1 MTKKLGPEA
10 IQPMRGGVA
19 EKRPHDVAPRTTSN
33 APANGLSP
41 AANEV
46 TAPAALPPLYA
57 RWMRDLLPGAI
68 PSEPHATCDD
78 CAMQPANNSKKKRG
92 EPADQ
97 LYFGSAT
104 KCCTLI
110 PNLPN
115 FLTGQ
120 ILADTDP
127 HPAAQHG
134 RATVLDRIRA
144 RSAVTPLGLGR
155 TLAFSLHYRH
165 HEERFGQSV
174 ALRCPHYYEAGG
186 GLCGVWR
193 HRESTCGTW
202 FCKHERGATAV
213 RFWSGLQTFL
223 GALEHEL
230 SYAAA
235 RELGLDNDDV
245 RRVYNSGGLTLSTSR
260 GTFASHLLDGQ
271 LRSQKLA
278 LHKLGGRDASAHAAM
293 WGRFNDREVDFYL
306 ESAKLIA
313 ALEWTEIRRLLG
325 PRADTAIAELNARYQ
340 TLRSTALPDR
350 LTSRN
355 DELGLVQIG
364 KKYLRAD
371 SYRAHDPVQIPKELF
386 DALPAFDG
394 KTSLP
399 DALAQIEAEHELRL
413 DPALI
418 RKLADFGLLVER

>member
-1 MTKKLGPEA
+1 MSKKLGPEA
-10 IQPMRGGVA
+10 LQPVRGGVA
-19 EKRPHDVAPRTTSN
+19 EKRLHDVAPRRPIEPSTF
-33 APANGLSP
+33 SP
-41 AANEV
+41 NPGDV

-57 RWMRDLLPGAI
+57 RWMRDILPGAI

-78 CAMQPANNSKKKRG
+78 CAMQPAASSKKQ
-92 EPADQ
+92 PADP
-97 LYFGSAT
+97 LYFGAAT

-134 RATVLDRIRA
+134 RATVEDRIRA
-144 RSAVTPLGLGR
+144 RHAVTPLGLGR

-174 ALRCPHYYEAGG
+174 ALRCPHYFEPGG
-186 GLCGVWR
+186 GLCGVWK

-202 FCKHERGATAV
+202 FCKHDRGATAV

-230 SYAAA
+230 AYAAA
-235 RELGLDNDDV
+235 RELGLDNEDV
-245 RRVYNSGGLTLSTSR
+245 RRVYASGGLTLSTSR

-271 LRSQKLA
+271 LRAQKLS
-278 LHKLGGRDASAHAAM
+278 LHKLGGRDAAAHAAM
-293 WGRFNDREVDFYL
+293 WGRWVDREPDFYRRTG
-306 ESAKLIA
+306 ELIA
-313 ALEWTEIRRLLG
+313 ALEWNEIRRLLG
-325 PRADTAIAELNARYQ
+325 PRADAPIAELNARYQ

-350 LTSRN
+350 LTARN

-364 KKYLRAD
+364 KKFVRAD
-371 SYRAHDPVQIPKELF
+371 SYRAHDPVQIPRALLE
-386 DALPAFDG
+386 ALPAFDG
-394 KTSLP
+394 RTSTP
-399 DALAQIEAEHELRL
+399 EALKKIETDHHLDL
-413 DPALI
+413 DPALV